1 MAEDL
6 SAQLNSTPGC
16 IPAKWSR
23 STIADG
29 DWLQAKTLSPLSSRD
44 NWLANQITQS
54 EIDLET
60 ERRERMAADAYLS
73 AVIDPLSSDL
83 YSFSGKV
90 EASAVQITNQIQAET
105 DRATAR
111 ENALEQL
118 ITNEKNRAKGA
129 ETTLQQHI
137 DEEKTRAEVA
147 EEALDTRVDK
157 VENDISTLK
166 AATDVIMVY
175 GDYNTF
181 TTNSG
186 DLILTDAD
194 VIKVLSDETSGY
206 EQVYYQWYDPN
217 SGHEWSG
224 WNDIGSLN
232 PYYSK
237 SEIDGLLT
245 HIENNIET
253 HVEQNYLSNDVHTGR
268 NIITTLS
275 ESPKELTI
283 ATKDNVDFDS
293 VSAATA
299 YGNSAKFTEFSGTT
313 FNGTTYNGTTFNG
326 TTITGTNFVGTTI
339 NNSNIDTLISRTNKS
354 YDIVNSA
361 KFSAVGT
368 TTSTAYISGGFGIK
382 AGTGVGVSLEGKN
395 VVITAEGTKYNAGDY
410 ISTANKTISVTGN
423 LIGSAESGQSAYN
436 WITGQ
441 SATLSAGQG
450 IIFTSAAENTMG
462 ISVNYT
468 TTNGYVTELNGVPL
482 SAGDNYTQ
490 GRCITIDSQNKIN
503 LSSDINLNEKLV
515 IDHYNES
522 DSETYATANLESYK
536 LDFSGSRDSNGSFRG
551 HSATYNINQ
560 LMIDNYYDE
569 NNLSFVKLDN
579 EKLQLS
585 ATYKNGGF
593 TVSSYTNLAT
603 EYFETQKAGIS
614 SPYYLKFDG
623 YRVSA
628 GNNTSTVAAAQW
640 HDIILKANG
649 TWVSATSQEIVIDAP
664 YQTRIVVTASVPGS
678 FSANTYYII

>member
-29 DWLQAKTLSPLSSRD
+29 DWLQAKTLAPLSSRD
-44 NWLANQITQS
+44 NWLANQITNS

-90 EASAVQITNQIQAET
+90 EASAVQITDQIQSEV
-105 DRATAR
+105 DRATNR
-111 ENALEQL
+111 ENELEQL
-118 ITNEKNRAKGA
+118 ITNEKNRAEGE

-137 DEEKTRAEVA
+137 DEEQTRATGA
-147 EEALDTRVDK
+147 EDALDTRLDN
-157 VENDISTLK
+157 VESDISTLK

-175 GDYNTF
+175 GDYNSF

-186 DLILTDAD
+186 DLFLTDAD

-206 EQVYYQWYDPN
+206 EQVYYQWYDPA

-245 HIENNIET
+245 TIQTNIET
-253 HVEQNYLSNDVHTGR
+253 NVEQNYLSNNVHNGR
-268 NIITTLS
+268 NITATLS
-275 ESPKELTI
+275 ESYPKELTI
-283 ATKDNVDFDS
+283 ATKDDVGFDS
-293 VSAATA
+293 VSASTA

-313 FNGTTYNGTTFNG
+313 FNGITYNGTTFNG
-326 TTITGTNFVGTTI
+326 TNFVGTNI

-382 AGTGVGVSLEGKN
+382 AGNGVGVSLDGKN
-395 VVITAEGTKYNAGDY
+395 VVITAEGTTYNAGDY
-410 ISTANKTISVTGN
+410 ISTADKTISVTGD

-441 SATLSAGQG
+441 SATLSAGPG
-450 IIFTSAAENTMG
+450 IIFTSAAQNTMG
-462 ISVNYT
+462 IKVNYT
-468 TTNGYVTELNGVPL
+468 TANGYVTALDGVPL
-482 SAGDNYTQ
+482 SAGTNYTP
-490 GRCITIDSQNKIN
+490 GRCITIDNQNNIN
-503 LSSDINLNEKLV
+503 LSSDINLDKKLV
-515 IDHYNES
+515 IDHYNSS
-522 DSETYATANLESYK
+522 DSETYSTANLESYK
-536 LDFSGSRDSNGSFRG
+536 LDFSGSRETGGDFKGQ
-551 HSATYNINQ
+551 SATYNIYQ
-560 LMIDNYYDE
+560 LKIDNYADN

-579 EKLQLS
+579 EQLQLS
-585 ATYKNGGF
+585 ASYKNGGY
-593 TVSSYTNLAT
+593 TVTDYTNIAKD
-603 EYFETQKAGIS
+603 YFETQRAGTP

-623 YRVSA
+623 YSVSA
-628 GNNTSTVAAAQW
+628 GTNTSTVTAAQW
-640 HDIILKANG
+640 SEIVKKANG
-649 TWVSATSQEIVIDAP
+649 TWVSGTAQDIVIDAP
-664 YQTRIVVTASVPGS
+664 NQTKFVVAASVPGS
-678 FSANTYYII
+678 FNTNTYYII